1 MLLFIKSPFCFFSLK
16 RELFVTIYVTI
27 GEKDMQNYSAVIK
40 KYAAVLPHYLGILIL
55 LHILA
60 CPAKNNA
67 QETNPDILDF
77 SLKTIDGTDVRLEDY
92 RGKKIVHL
100 LFWATWC
107 PHCLMEM
114 PKVKEI
120 YQALDSN
127 VYEILA
133 IDVGINDT
141 IKRIR
146 KIQKK
151 YEIPCKILLDEKG
164 DVTKKCKIVGVPCHI
179 IIGKDGT
186 IIDRFNELPKDPLPY
201 LNKYITPEDPL

>member
-1 MLLFIKSPFCFFSLK
+1 MHK
-16 RELFVTIYVTI
+16 
-27 GEKDMQNYSAVIK
+27 YSAVINRH
-40 KYAAVLPHYLGILIL
+40 AAVLPYFLGILIML
-55 LHILA
+55 CVLA
-60 CPAKNNA
+60 YPVKNSA
-67 QETNPDILDF
+67 QESNPDTLDF

-120 YQALDSN
+120 YHTLDSN
-127 VYEILA
+127 AYEILA

-141 IKRIR
+141 LKRIR

-186 IIDRFNELPKDPLPY
+186 IIDRFNELPKDPLTY
-201 LNKYITPEDPL
+201 LNKYITPKDAL

>member
-1 MLLFIKSPFCFFSLK
+1 
-16 RELFVTIYVTI
+16 
-27 GEKDMQNYSAVIK
+27 MQQYSAVIK
-40 KYAAVLPHYLGILIL
+40 RHTAVVPHYLGILFML
-55 LHILA
+55 YMLA
-60 CPAKNNA
+60 YPANTTA
-67 QETNPDILDF
+67 QGANPDTLDF

-114 PKVKEI
+114 PKVKEL
-120 YQALDSN
+120 YHTLNSN
-127 VYEILA
+127 TYEILA

-141 IKRIR
+141 LKRIR
-146 KIQKK
+146 KIQQK

-186 IIDRFNELPKDPLPY
+186 ILDRFNELPKDPRAY
-201 LNKYITPEDPL
+201 LNKYITPEDNL

>member
-1 MLLFIKSPFCFFSLK
+1 MNEHPAHLNKYLSSLAFFLCFVALQYLFSCPPHLK
-16 RELFVTIYVTI
+16 AEEL
-27 GEKDMQNYSAVIK
+27 
-40 KYAAVLPHYLGILIL
+40 
-55 LHILA
+55 
-60 CPAKNNA
+60 PAD
-67 QETNPDILDF
+67 TLDF
-77 SLKTIDGTDVRLEDY
+77 SLKTIDGTDVRLQDY

-120 YQALDSN
+120 YHSLDSN
-127 VYEILA
+127 TYEILT
-133 IDVGINDT
+133 INVGINDT
-141 IKRIR
+141 LKRIR

-179 IIGKDGT
+179 LIGKDGI
-186 IIDRFNELPKDPLPY
+186 IIDRFNELPKDPLAY